1 MLMINNKSR
10 IFILW
15 VTAMIATIGLTGC
28 VKAEISV
35 DVKQNGSGT
44 LSMAI
49 GVTQQAKALASNQGS
64 DPIQEMKKA
73 FAERTGE
80 AQDVKVT
87 TWIDGDYEWAKAEKE
102 FANLDEINNVFTEN
116 KAFNKFF
123 LARNRSLFRDE
134 FIIDAEFAPLDGGSA
149 AGNDFGV
156 DPSTVFQLSFSLRLP
171 GQIIETNGLR
181 DKNDPNRIVWDVE
194 SKQAVSIKA
203 RSMSWNWIN
212 IFIIAGLFLLFGV
225 VALGG
230 VGYFVY
236 ARSKKNKKVEPV
248 EVEPPKQQAP
258 PLIAEPKKSP
268 ANKQLY
274 TLAVVIIFSCS
285 GLLFAARAYQT
296 SQATRSTSTPTPE
309 KISTGANSV
318 VFSTHTAEPSDTL
331 RPTSTITDTATSP
344 PSETPT
350 ITVEP
355 ATQTAIAVNQVARPL
370 LKNDFSNSTN
380 GWGTGTDADSAI
392 EYANNALQMIVYTKN
407 YFVWSTPDDQD
418 YQNVHMEV
426 TVINNNTDSTTAF
439 GLMCHQQVTDSGY
452 YFAITPAGE
461 YAIAISTLAQQ
472 SDVFLTN
479 NDEWAPSDLITK
491 NASSYRVGADCGNG
505 NLTLYV
511 DGQQIASVSDSTY
524 TSGGVAL
531 FTWSGENATTTN
543 VSFDDFL
550 MTELQ

>member
-49 GVTQQAKALASNQGS
+49 GITQQAKALASNQGS

-73 FAERTGE
+73 FAESTGE

-102 FANLDEINNVFTEN
+102 FANLDEINNAFTEN

-134 FIIDAEFAPLDGGSA
+134 FMIDAEFAPLDGGSA

-156 DPSTVFQLSFSLRLP
+156 DPSTVIQLSFSLRLP
-171 GQIIETNGLR
+171 GKIIETNGLR

-212 IFIIAGLFLLFGV
+212 IFIIAGLLLLFGI

-236 ARSKKNKKVEPV
+236 ARSKKNKVLKGGEPTQNLPIQEADFIADLGIEKLLLEINTKVLNSVGEIH
-248 EVEPPKQQAP
+248 KRQGG
-258 PLIAEPKKSP
+258 IALVWKDVHSRDMTIDVRELEGNNISINDQVYS
-268 ANKQLY
+268 A
-274 TLAVVIIFSCS
+274 T
-285 GLLFAARAYQT
+285 T
-296 SQATRSTSTPTPE
+296 EDTRSG
-309 KISTGANSV
+309 IIA
-318 VFSTHTAEPSDTL
+318 AL
-331 RPTSTITDTATSP
+331 R
-344 PSETPT
+344 
-350 ITVEP
+350 
-355 ATQTAIAVNQVARPL
+355 
-370 LKNDFSNSTN
+370 K
-380 GWGTGTDADSAI
+380 
-392 EYANNALQMIVYTKN
+392 
-407 YFVWSTPDDQD
+407 
-418 YQNVHMEV
+418 EV
-426 TVINNNTDSTTAF
+426 R
-439 GLMCHQQVTDSGY
+439 
-452 YFAITPAGE
+452 
-461 YAIAISTLAQQ
+461 
-472 SDVFLTN
+472 
-479 NDEWAPSDLITK
+479 K
-491 NASSYRVGADCGNG
+491 
-505 NLTLYV
+505 
-511 DGQQIASVSDSTY
+511 
-524 TSGGVAL
+524 
-531 FTWSGENATTTN
+531 
-543 VSFDDFL
+543 
-550 MTELQ
+550 